1 MTAWCR
7 RCYSILAL
15 GPMLLAGASL
25 AADDMDMPMP
35 AGGEFAIA
43 GTVRLAAG
51 AGDTPVES
59 DRLILRIYHPKDDIQ
74 HDLTY
79 RIVNGTV
86 LPHAFTIGPIVDMNG
101 NPRFW
106 DYVVEVYTDR
116 DGDAGEVGAGEVFAT
131 SGDPVSLG
139 TSGLILELATP

>member
-7 RCYSILAL
+7 RCYCGLAL
-15 GPMLLAGASL
+15 GPLLLAGAAL

-43 GTVRLAAG
+43 GIVRLASG
-51 AGDTPVES
+51 AADAPLES
-59 DRLILRIYHPKDDIQ
+59 DRLILRIYHPKDNIQ

-79 RIVNGTV
+79 RIFKGTA
-86 LPHAFTIGPIVDMNG
+86 LPHAFRIGPIVDMNG

-106 DYVVEVYTDR
+106 EYVVEAYTDR
-116 DGDAGEVGAGEVFAT
+116 DGDAGEVGEGEIFAT
-131 SGDPVSLG
+131 SGDPVPLG